1 MLYGAKPIDSIE
13 KIGNSN
19 ELLEAFFVDDILR
32 QSSDDIKSFCESEEA
47 KILQEK
53 AVLKKPTMM
62 RLSKQDDFN
71 RRVKLVAYQL
81 AKEANDPN
89 WTKLKKYTALRKECI
104 AKIMAKYATK
114 AEKIAR
120 VAQKN
125 YMMTASKVSDSK
137 DSKEDKK

>member
-1 MLYGAKPIDSIE
+1 MLYGTKPIDSIE

-19 ELLEAFFVDDILR
+19 ELLEAFLVDDVIR
-32 QSSDDIKSFCESEEA
+32 QSSDNIKKFCESEEA
-47 KILQEK
+47 RILEAK
-53 AVLKKPTMM
+53 NMLKKPTLM

-89 WTKLKKYTALRKECI
+89 FAKLKKYTSLRKECI
-104 AKIMAKYATK
+104 AKIMQKYSTK
-114 AEKIAR
+114 AEKIAK

-125 YMMTASKVSDSK
+125 YMKTASKISDSK
-137 DSKEDKK
+137 KDDEKK

>member
-1 MLYGAKPIDSIE
+1 MLYGTKPIDSIE

-19 ELLEAFFVDDILR
+19 ELLEAFLVDDVIR
-32 QSSDDIKSFCESEEA
+32 QSSDDIKKFCESEEA
-47 KILQEK
+47 RILEAK
-53 AVLKKPTMM
+53 NMLKKPTMM

-89 WTKLKKYTALRKECI
+89 FAKLKKYTSLRKECI
-104 AKIMAKYATK
+104 AKIMQKYSTK
-114 AEKIAR
+114 AEKIAK

-125 YMMTASKVSDSK
+125 YMKTASKISDSK
-137 DSKEDKK
+137 KEEDKK

>member
-1 MLYGAKPIDSIE
+1 MLYGTKPIDSIE

-19 ELLEAFFVDDILR
+19 ELLEAFLVDDVIR
-32 QSSDDIKSFCESEEA
+32 QSSDNIKKFCESEEA
-47 KILQEK
+47 RILEAK
-53 AVLKKPTMM
+53 NMLKKPTLM

-89 WTKLKKYTALRKECI
+89 FAKLKKYTSLRKECI
-104 AKIMAKYATK
+104 AKIMQKYSTK
-114 AEKIAR
+114 AEKIAK

-125 YMMTASKVSDSK
+125 YMKTASKISDSK
-137 DSKEDKK
+137 KDDDKK